1 MRLTDIIKRANHNL
15 WCNRSRTI
23 LTTLAITVGS
33 LTIMLTV
40 GINAGVNGYIDKQ
53 VESTGGNDIIEVMP
67 KGIADRMSS
76 MMTLGATEVQ
86 EYRSNQG
93 QSQQVSLTDRDLA
106 GIKRLKGVKLAKLSD
121 LLYPSY
127 ITRDRDEA
135 KKYKLTVGPLA
146 ASSIKLDLAA
156 GRSVRIDGSEAEAI
170 LPDRYLEPLGFSSAK
185 QAIGQVVRVGVPH
198 RLGGQI
204 DEVKIRI
211 VGVQNQSIVGFG
223 RVFLNDAAGRLIR
236 SAYLTG
242 MPEALQSQHGLII
255 IQVKPG
261 YESKE
266 KLAQIK
272 QELTNM
278 GYSSISEDDY
288 ISSIKLFFNAI
299 TVILTIFGVIALITA
314 SIGIVNT
321 LLMSVQERT
330 REIGLMKAMG
340 LSSGRIFALFSLEA
354 VSLGFWGGMLAAGL
368 AVVIKQTV
376 NPWAGRNFLSGLPGF
391 NLIELNPL
399 YVGAIVAI
407 VMVVAFLAGTLPAK
421 RATKQDP
428 IQALRYE

>member
-86 EYRSNQG
+86 EYRGNQG
-93 QSQQVSLTDRDLA
+93 QNQQVSLTDRDLA

-185 QAIGQVVRVGVPH
+185 QAVGRTVRVGVPH
-198 RLGGQI
+198 QLGGQI

-223 RVFLNDAAGRLIR
+223 RVFLNDAAARLIR

-242 MPEALQSQHGLII
+242 MPEALQGRHGLII

-261 YESKE
+261 HESKE

-272 QELTNM
+272 QELANM

-368 AVVIKQTV
+368 AVVIKQAV

-399 YVGAIVAI
+399 YVGAIVMI

>member
-15 WCNRSRTI
+15 WHNRSRTI

-185 QAIGQVVRVGVPH
+185 QAIGQMVRVGVPH

-223 RVFLNDAAGRLIR
+223 RVFLNDAAGQLIR

-242 MPEALQSQHGLII
+242 MPGALQSQHGLII

>member
-1 MRLTDIIKRANHNL
+1 MRLTDIIKQANHNL
-15 WCNRSRTI
+15 WRNRSRTI

-40 GINAGVNGYIDKQ
+40 GINAGVNDYIDKQ
-53 VESTGGNDIIEVMP
+53 VKSTGGNDIVEVMP

-93 QSQQVSLTDRDLA
+93 QNQQVSLTDRDLA

-185 QAIGQVVRVGVPH
+185 QAIGHMVRVGVPH

-299 TVILTIFGVIALITA
+299 TMILTIFGVIALITA

-399 YVGAIVAI
+399 YVGAIVMI

>member
-185 QAIGQVVRVGVPH
+185 QAIGQMVRVGVPH
-198 RLGGQI
+198 QLGGQI

-223 RVFLNDAAGRLIR
+223 RVFLNDAAGRLIS

-399 YVGAIVAI
+399 YVGAIVVI

>member
-15 WCNRSRTI
+15 WRNRSRTI

-223 RVFLNDAAGRLIR
+223 RVFLNDAAGRLVR

-266 KLAQIK
+266 KLTQIK

-399 YVGAIVAI
+399 YVGAIVVI

>member
-15 WCNRSRTI
+15 WRNRSRTI

-93 QSQQVSLTDRDLA
+93 QNQQVSLTDRDLA

-185 QAIGQVVRVGVPH
+185 QAIGQMVRVGVPH

-223 RVFLNDAAGRLIR
+223 RVFLNDAAGRLIS

>member
-185 QAIGQVVRVGVPH
+185 QAIGQMVRVGVPH
-198 RLGGQI
+198 RLGDQI

-223 RVFLNDAAGRLIR
+223 RVFLNDAAGRLIS

-376 NPWAGRNFLSGLPGF
+376 NPWAGHNFLSGLPGF

-399 YVGAIVAI
+399 YVGAIVVI

-421 RATKQDP
+421 RATKQDS

>member
-106 GIKRLKGVKLAKLSD
+106 GIKRLEGVKLAKLSD

-185 QAIGQVVRVGVPH
+185 QAIGQMVRVGVPH
-198 RLGGQI
+198 RLGGQV

>member
-15 WCNRSRTI
+15 WRNRSRTI

-185 QAIGQVVRVGVPH
+185 QAIGQMVRVGVPH
-198 RLGGQI
+198 RLGGRI

-223 RVFLNDAAGRLIR
+223 RVFLNDAAGRLVR

-242 MPEALQSQHGLII
+242 MPEALRSQHGLII

-272 QELTNM
+272 QGLTNM

-354 VSLGFWGGMLAAGL
+354 VSLGFWGGMMAAGL

-399 YVGAIVAI
+399 YVGAIVVI

>member
-86 EYRSNQG
+86 EYRGNQG
-93 QSQQVSLTDRDLA
+93 QNQQVSLTDRDLA

-185 QAIGQVVRVGVPH
+185 QAIGHMVRVGVPH

>member
-15 WCNRSRTI
+15 WHNRSRTI

-211 VGVQNQSIVGFG
+211 AGVQNQSIVGFG
-223 RVFLNDAAGRLIR
+223 RVFLNDAAGRLIS

>member
-185 QAIGQVVRVGVPH
+185 QAIGQMVRVGVPH
-198 RLGGQI
+198 RLGDQI

-223 RVFLNDAAGRLIR
+223 RVFLNDAAGRLIS

-354 VSLGFWGGMLAAGL
+354 VSLGFWGGILAAGL

-399 YVGAIVAI
+399 YVGAIVMI

>member
-15 WCNRSRTI
+15 WRNRSRTI

-86 EYRSNQG
+86 EYQSNQG

-127 ITRDRDEA
+127 ITRDQDGV

-185 QAIGQVVRVGVPH
+185 QAIGQMVRMGVPH

-223 RVFLNDAAGRLIR
+223 RVFLNDAAGRLVR

-242 MPEALQSQHGLII
+242 MPEALRSQHGLII

-272 QELTNM
+272 QGLTNM

-399 YVGAIVAI
+399 YVGAIVVI

>member
-15 WCNRSRTI
+15 WRNRSRTI

-185 QAIGQVVRVGVPH
+185 QAIGQMVRVGVPH

-223 RVFLNDAAGRLIR
+223 RVFLNDAAGRLIS

-255 IQVKPG
+255 IQVKPS

-399 YVGAIVAI
+399 YVGAIVVI

>member
-15 WCNRSRTI
+15 WRNRSRTI

-86 EYRSNQG
+86 EYQSNQG

-127 ITRDRDEA
+127 ITRDRGEA

-185 QAIGQVVRVGVPH
+185 QAIGQMVRVGVPH

-223 RVFLNDAAGRLIR
+223 RVFLNDAAGRLVR

-242 MPEALQSQHGLII
+242 MPEALRSQHGLII

-272 QELTNM
+272 QGLTNM

-399 YVGAIVAI
+399 YVGAIVVI

>member
-1 MRLTDIIKRANHNL
+1 MRLTDIIKQANHNL
-15 WCNRSRTI
+15 WHNRSRTI

-185 QAIGQVVRVGVPH
+185 QAIGQMVRVGVPH

-223 RVFLNDAAGRLIR
+223 RVFLNDAAGRLIS

-399 YVGAIVAI
+399 YVGAIVVI

>member
-15 WCNRSRTI
+15 WHNRSRTI

-106 GIKRLKGVKLAKLSD
+106 GIKRLEGVKLAKLSD

-185 QAIGQVVRVGVPH
+185 QAIGQMVRVGVPH

-223 RVFLNDAAGRLIR
+223 RVFLNDAAGRLIS

-399 YVGAIVAI
+399 YVGAIVVI

>member
-15 WCNRSRTI
+15 WHNRSRTI

-278 GYSSISEDDY
+278 DYSSISEDDY

-368 AVVIKQTV
+368 AAVIKQTV

-399 YVGAIVAI
+399 YVGAIVVI

>member
-1 MRLTDIIKRANHNL
+1 MRLSDIIKQANHNL
-15 WCNRSRTI
+15 WHNRSRTI

-53 VESTGGNDIIEVMP
+53 VKSTGGNDIIEVMP

-211 VGVQNQSIVGFG
+211 AGVQNQSIVGFG

-236 SAYLTG
+236 SVYLTG
-242 MPEALQSQHGLII
+242 MPEALRSQHGLII

-399 YVGAIVAI
+399 YVGAIVVI

>member
-185 QAIGQVVRVGVPH
+185 QAIGQMVRVGVPH
-198 RLGGQI
+198 RLGDLI

-223 RVFLNDAAGRLIR
+223 RVFLNDAAGRLIS

-399 YVGAIVAI
+399 YVGAIVVI
-407 VMVVAFLAGTLPAK
+407 VMMVAFLAGTLPAK

>member
-15 WCNRSRTI
+15 WHNRSRTI

-67 KGIADRMSS
+67 KGIADRMLS

-185 QAIGQVVRVGVPH
+185 QAIGQMVRVGVPH

-223 RVFLNDAAGRLIR
+223 RVFLNDAAGQLIR
-236 SAYLTG
+236 SAYLAG

-399 YVGAIVAI
+399 YVGAIVVI

>member
-15 WCNRSRTI
+15 WHNRSRTI

-185 QAIGQVVRVGVPH
+185 QAIGQMVRVGVPH

-278 GYSSISEDDY
+278 DYSSISEDDY

-368 AVVIKQTV
+368 AAVIKQTV

-399 YVGAIVAI
+399 YVGAIVVI

>member
-15 WCNRSRTI
+15 WRNRSRTI

-86 EYRSNQG
+86 EYRSDQE

-185 QAIGQVVRVGVPH
+185 QAIGQMVRVGVPR

-236 SAYLTG
+236 STYLTG

>member
-1 MRLTDIIKRANHNL
+1 MRLTDIIKQANHNL
-15 WCNRSRTI
+15 WRNRSRTI

-185 QAIGQVVRVGVPH
+185 QAIGQMVRVGVPH

-223 RVFLNDAAGRLIR
+223 RVFLNDAAGRLVR

-242 MPEALQSQHGLII
+242 MPEALRSQHGLII

-272 QELTNM
+272 QGLTNM

-368 AVVIKQTV
+368 AAVIKQTV

>member
-15 WCNRSRTI
+15 WRNRSRTI

-106 GIKRLKGVKLAKLSD
+106 GIKRLEGVKLAKLSD

-127 ITRDRDEA
+127 ITRDRGEA

-185 QAIGQVVRVGVPH
+185 QAIGQMVRVGVPH

-236 SAYLTG
+236 SVYLTG
-242 MPEALQSQHGLII
+242 MPEALRSQHGLII

-399 YVGAIVAI
+399 YVGAIVVI

>member
-15 WCNRSRTI
+15 WRNRSRTI

-185 QAIGQVVRVGVPH
+185 QAVGQVVRVGVPH

-223 RVFLNDAAGRLIR
+223 RVFLNDAAGRLVR

-242 MPEALQSQHGLII
+242 MPEALRSQYGLII

-399 YVGAIVAI
+399 YVGAIVVI

>member
-15 WCNRSRTI
+15 WRNRSRTI

-106 GIKRLKGVKLAKLSD
+106 GIKRLEGVKLAKLSD

-185 QAIGQVVRVGVPH
+185 QAIGQMVRVGVPH

-223 RVFLNDAAGRLIR
+223 RVFLNDAAGRLIS

-399 YVGAIVAI
+399 YVGAIVVI
-407 VMVVAFLAGTLPAK
+407 VMMVAFLAGTLPAK

>member
-1 MRLTDIIKRANHNL
+1 MRLTDIIKQANHNL
-15 WCNRSRTI
+15 WRNRSRTI

-86 EYRSNQG
+86 EYRSDQE
-93 QSQQVSLTDRDLA
+93 QSQQVSLTARDLA
-106 GIKRLKGVKLAKLSD
+106 RIRRLKGVKLAKLSD
-121 LLYPSY
+121 ILYPSY
-127 ITRDRDEA
+127 ITRDQDGV

-223 RVFLNDAAGRLIR
+223 RVFLNDAAGRLVR

-242 MPEALQSQHGLII
+242 MPEALRSQHGLII

-399 YVGAIVAI
+399 YVGAIVVI

>member
-15 WCNRSRTI
+15 WRNRSRTI

-86 EYRSNQG
+86 EYQSNQG

-127 ITRDRDEA
+127 ITRDQDGV

-185 QAIGQVVRVGVPH
+185 QAIGHMVRVGVPH

-236 SAYLTG
+236 STYLTG

-399 YVGAIVAI
+399 YVGAIVVI

>member
-1 MRLTDIIKRANHNL
+1 MRLSDIIKRANHNL
-15 WCNRSRTI
+15 WRNRSRTI

-127 ITRDRDEA
+127 ITRDRGEA

-156 GRSVRIDGSEAEAI
+156 GRSVRIDGLEAEAI

-185 QAIGQVVRVGVPH
+185 QAIGQMVRVGVPH

-223 RVFLNDAAGRLIR
+223 RVFLNDAAGRLIS

-242 MPEALQSQHGLII
+242 MPEALRSQHGLII

-399 YVGAIVAI
+399 YVGAIVVI

>member
-1 MRLTDIIKRANHNL
+1 MRLSDIIKQANHNL
-15 WCNRSRTI
+15 WRNRSRTI

-127 ITRDRDEA
+127 ITRDQDGV

-185 QAIGQVVRVGVPH
+185 QAVGRTVRVGVSH

-242 MPEALQSQHGLII
+242 MPEALRSQHGLII

-399 YVGAIVAI
+399 YVGAIVVI

>member
-1 MRLTDIIKRANHNL
+1 MRLMDIIKQANHNL
-15 WCNRSRTI
+15 WRNRSRTI

-127 ITRDRDEA
+127 ITRDQDEA

-170 LPDRYLEPLGFSSAK
+170 LPDRYLKPLGFSSAK
-185 QAIGQVVRVGVPH
+185 QVVGRTVRVGVPH
-198 RLGGQI
+198 RLDGQI

-340 LSSGRIFALFSLEA
+340 LSSGRIFTLFSLEA

-399 YVGAIVAI
+399 CVGAIVVI

>member
-106 GIKRLKGVKLAKLSD
+106 GIKRLEGVKLAKLSD

-185 QAIGQVVRVGVPH
+185 QAIGQMVRVGVPH

-272 QELTNM
+272 QGLTNM

-391 NLIELNPL
+391 NLIELSPL
-399 YVGAIVAI
+399 YVGAIVVI

>member
-15 WCNRSRTI
+15 WYNRSRTI

-185 QAIGQVVRVGVPH
+185 QAIGQMVRVGVPH

-223 RVFLNDAAGRLIR
+223 RVFLNDAAGRLIS

-399 YVGAIVAI
+399 YVGVIVVI

>member
-1 MRLTDIIKRANHNL
+1 MRLTDIIKQANHNL
-15 WCNRSRTI
+15 WRNRSRTI

-93 QSQQVSLTDRDLA
+93 QNQQVSLTDRDLA

-185 QAIGQVVRVGVPH
+185 QAVGQVVRVGVPH

-223 RVFLNDAAGRLIR
+223 RVFLNDAAGRLVR
-236 SAYLTG
+236 STYLTG

-299 TVILTIFGVIALITA
+299 TVILTIFGVIALVTA

-421 RATKQDP
+421 RATRQDP

>member
-15 WCNRSRTI
+15 WHNRSRTI

-127 ITRDRDEA
+127 IARDRDEA

-185 QAIGQVVRVGVPH
+185 QAIGQMVRVGVPH

-236 SAYLTG
+236 SVYLTG
-242 MPEALQSQHGLII
+242 MPEALRSQHGLII

-399 YVGAIVAI
+399 YVGAIVVI

>member
-1 MRLTDIIKRANHNL
+1 MRLTDIIKQANHNL
-15 WCNRSRTI
+15 WRNRSRTI

-146 ASSIKLDLAA
+146 ASSINLDLAA

>member
-15 WCNRSRTI
+15 WRNRSRTI

-86 EYRSNQG
+86 EYQSNQG

-185 QAIGQVVRVGVPH
+185 QAVGQMVRVGVPH

-223 RVFLNDAAGRLIR
+223 RVFLNDAAGRLVR

-242 MPEALQSQHGLII
+242 MPEALRSQHGLII

-399 YVGAIVAI
+399 YVGAIVVI

>member
-86 EYRSNQG
+86 EYRGNQG
-93 QSQQVSLTDRDLA
+93 QNQQVSLTDRDLA

-185 QAIGQVVRVGVPH
+185 QAIGQMVRVGVPH
-198 RLGGQI
+198 RLGDQI

-299 TVILTIFGVIALITA
+299 AVILTIFGVIALITA

-340 LSSGRIFALFSLEA
+340 LSSGLIFTLFSLEA

-399 YVGAIVAI
+399 YVGAIVVI

>member
-1 MRLTDIIKRANHNL
+1 MRLTDIIKQANHNL
-15 WCNRSRTI
+15 WRNRSRTI

-86 EYRSNQG
+86 EYQSNQG

-127 ITRDRDEA
+127 ITRDQDGA

-185 QAIGQVVRVGVPH
+185 QAVGQVVRVGVPH

-376 NPWAGRNFLSGLPGF
+376 NSWAGRNFLSGLPGF

-399 YVGAIVAI
+399 YVGVIVVI